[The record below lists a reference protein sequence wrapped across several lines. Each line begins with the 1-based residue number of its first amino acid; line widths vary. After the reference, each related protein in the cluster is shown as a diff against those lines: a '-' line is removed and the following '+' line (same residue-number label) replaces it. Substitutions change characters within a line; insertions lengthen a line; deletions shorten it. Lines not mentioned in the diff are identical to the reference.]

1 MSAPG
6 TLPSRQN
13 SLRRAGTGSDVTAFE
28 VGGQPVGRHYR
39 VSRVF
44 TPLVP
49 SDISGDST
57 IVMSNTPGEHHD
69 NIPKRLDVP
78 GLSLRMAIAVA
89 SLKHSTFSMQHGTST

>member
-28 VGGQPVGRHYR
+28 VGGQPAIDRHYL

-44 TPLVP
+44 TPSSAVR
-49 SDISGDST
+49 
-57 IVMSNTPGEHHD
+57 HFR
-69 NIPKRLDVP
+69 RLDYCDV
-78 GLSLRMAIAVA
+78 
-89 SLKHSTFSMQHGTST
+89 